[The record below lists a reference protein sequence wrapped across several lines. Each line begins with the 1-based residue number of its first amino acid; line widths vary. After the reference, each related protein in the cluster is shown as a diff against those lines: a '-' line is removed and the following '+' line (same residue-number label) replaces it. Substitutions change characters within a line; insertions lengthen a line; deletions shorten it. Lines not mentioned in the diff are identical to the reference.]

1 MKILENVHLKQNYK
15 YYTMTLTKEEVKAL
29 QAYFDETT
37 INISSLIKKIGLKK
51 VNEFQLVIDKIYKK
65 E

>member
-1 MKILENVHLKQNYK
+1 
-15 YYTMTLTKEEVKAL
+15 MTLTNEEVEAL

-51 VNEFQLVIDKIYKK
+51 VREFEAVIDKLYKV
-65 E
+65 